1 MQVKKYKMEKPWIT
15 GPRELLVHG
24 LQHLEIGTDFDNRI
38 GMISIDNA
46 VELMIKTYLGLPKRI
61 TKIEGIT
68 RKKFDEITSNFPNL
82 LDGIEE
88 FASDKL
94 TGIELGDIEWFH
106 RVRNQLYHD
115 GNGITVEKQKVET
128 YAEIAKILF
137 ENLFETKIEIK
148 DEEFH
153 KSLVGEFINK
163 WAVLERKLL
172 ELAEKGNTDK
182 RRIMPMMFYREL
194 HSKGIIGEINARK
207 FDKVRMFRNNL
218 VHGMTTPEKKDLKKF
233 LSVIDELI
241 ELLNNIE

>member
-1 MQVKKYKMEKPWIT
+1 MEKPWIT
-15 GPRELLVHG
+15 GPRELLIHG
-24 LQHLEIGTDFDNRI
+24 LEHLEIGTDFDNRI
-38 GMISIDNA
+38 AMISIDNS

-61 TKIEGIT
+61 SKIEGIT
-68 RKKFDEITSNFPNL
+68 RKKFSEITSGFPSL

-137 ENLFETKIEIK
+137 ENLFEIEIEIK

-163 WAVLERKLL
+163 WAQLERKLL
-172 ELAEKGNTDK
+172 SISEADEDGV
-182 RRIMPMMFYREL
+182 RRRSPMMYYREL
-194 HSKGIIGEINARK
+194 HSKGQIGEINFRK
-207 FDKVRMFRNNL
+207 FDEARMFRNNL
-218 VHGMTTPEKKDLKKF
+218 VHGMSVPEKKELKRF
-233 LSVIDELI
+233 LNVIDELI
-241 ELLNNIE
+241 ELLNNIK